1 MDYFNY
7 LYQHEELL
15 MYLRF
20 HPKWY
25 KILYYDE
32 TMFSTFLSIAKKDL
46 KIRVVDKL
54 DKFNQNVSYLKLLKG
69 FLKKDE

>member
-32 TMFSTFLSIAKKDL
+32 NMFTTFLSIAKKDL
-46 KIRVVDKL
+46 KIRVIDKL

>member
-32 TMFSTFLSIAKKDL
+32 TMFPTFLSIAKKDL

-54 DKFNQNVSYLKLLKG
+54 EKFNQNVSYLKLLKG
-69 FLKKDE
+69 FIKKDE

>member
-1 MDYFNY
+1 MDYFSY

-32 TMFSTFLSIAKKDL
+32 NMFQTFLNIAKKDL
-46 KIRVVDKL
+46 KIRMVDKL

-69 FLKKDE
+69 FLRTDE

>member
-1 MDYFNY
+1 
-7 LYQHEELL
+7 

-32 TMFSTFLSIAKKDL
+32 NMFQTFLNIAKKDL
-46 KIRVVDKL
+46 KIRMVDKL

-69 FLKKDE
+69 FLRTDE

>member
-7 LYQHEELL
+7 LYQHEDIL

-32 TMFSTFLSIAKKDL
+32 NMFQTFLNIAKKDL
-46 KIRVVDKL
+46 KIRMVDKL